1 VLDILFELATWHALA
16 KLQIHT
22 DKTLD
27 LLEAATETLTS
38 AMRHFLRETCEN
50 FNTRELQKEVA
61 ACGQCKAALAAKGD
75 SHAAK
80 GKAATGPK
88 LKKLNLA
95 TYKYHALADYAE
107 TIRRFGPMDNYNTQI
122 VGYVL

>member
-1 VLDILFELATWHALA
+1 MALA
-16 KLQIHT
+16 V
-22 DKTLD
+22 
-27 LLEAATETLTS
+27 
-38 AMRHFLRETCEN
+38 
-50 FNTRELQKEVA
+50 KE
-61 ACGQCKAALAAKGD
+61 D

-107 TIRRFGPMDNYNTQI
+107 MIQRFGPTDNYNTQI